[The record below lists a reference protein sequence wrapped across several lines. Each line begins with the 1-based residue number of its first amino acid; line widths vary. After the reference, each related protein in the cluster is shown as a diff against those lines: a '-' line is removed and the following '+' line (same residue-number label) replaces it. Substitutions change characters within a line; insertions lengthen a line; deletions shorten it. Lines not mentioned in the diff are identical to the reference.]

1 MKHSICVCVSV
12 YPRLISAWLSG
23 AIQLFAGVLWA
34 SPYAQLP
41 DKSQTAIVARVA
53 GVVVVV
59 FAFGVAK
66 RMRRY
71 FG

>member
-1 MKHSICVCVSV
+1 MNETLQLCMRECVST
-12 YPRLISAWLSG
+12 PH
-23 AIQLFAGVLWA
+23 FGVAVGRHSTVCRILWA

-53 GVVVVV
+53 FVV

-66 RMRRY
+66 RMRRH